1 MKTTLR
7 AIAPLLAGFTLISAC
22 KKEDAAKGGISRQD
36 TSYVL
41 TSIRRNEV
49 IMDSLVYDP
58 GTLLL
63 KTIISPAADGKSI
76 YSKLE
81 FIYNKDNKVQRI
93 VHYNGEGQLYLTDS
107 LSWNSTGFAVYT
119 AAPDVLFS
127 DSTQY
132 TLDTEGQPTQIG
144 TKDTVTSQLYDARM
158 LNYSL
163 LQLNNGNTVRVQTN
177 SYQSNAT
184 GYSTSSQEIAMTYDT
199 GLNPFYRL
207 YRNCPMLVD
216 YWQPQLDYAFDA
228 QYNPAT
234 ATVTQNTFNTATN
247 TRSSVSDN
255 TSFTYVYDSTSHYP
269 LEQQYALKVTNENG
283 PHTEQ
288 YVIKFNYTTIVQ
300 HK

>member
-1 MKTTLR
+1 MKTMLR
-7 AIAPLLAGFTLISAC
+7 AIAPLLAGFMLINAC
-22 KKEDAAKGGISRQD
+22 KKEDNGKGGNTRQD
-36 TSYVL
+36 TAYVL
-41 TSIRRNEV
+41 TSIHRNGV
-49 IMDSLVYDP
+49 VMDSLVYDQN
-58 GTLLL
+58 TLLL
-63 KTIISPAADGKSI
+63 KTIISPTADGKSI
-76 YSKLE
+76 YSRLE

-93 VHYNGEGQLYLTDS
+93 AHYNGDGQLYLADS
-107 LSWNSTGFAVYT
+107 LSWNSAGFAVYT
-119 AAPDVLFS
+119 AAPGVAFS

-144 TKDTVTSQLYDARM
+144 SKDTVTSQLYEAQM

-177 SYQSNAT
+177 SYQGNGS
-184 GYSTSSQEIAMTYDT
+184 GYTTSSLETVLTYDT

-207 YRNCPMLVD
+207 YRNCPLLVD

-228 QYNPAT
+228 QNNPAT
-234 ATVTQNTFNTATN
+234 AAVTQDTYNAATD
-247 TRSSVSDN
+247 TRNSVIDN
-255 TSFTYVYDSTSHYP
+255 TDFTYVYDSISHYP

-288 YVIKFNYTTIVQ
+288 YVIQFNYITIVQ